1 MNITLVSTSNGFN
14 DFDIAEYRGV
24 KRATVS
30 PNIKKGELFNVYLE
44 EGAKIG
50 AIWLGRVGVNQTD
63 LQRSIQKA
71 VNPAEPSAKP
81 AAPTPVVP

>member
-1 MNITLVSTSNGFN
+1 MNTTLVSTSNGFH
-14 DFDIAEYRGV
+14 DFDITQYGGV

-30 PNIKKGELFNVYLE
+30 PNIKKGEPFNVYLE

-50 AIWLGRVGVNQTD
+50 AIWMGSAGVNKED

-71 VNPAEPSAKP
+71 VKIASH
-81 AAPTPVVP
+81 PVK

>member
-1 MNITLVSTSNGFN
+1 MNTTLVSTSNGFH
-14 DFDIAEYRGV
+14 DFDITGYGGV

-30 PNIKKGELFNVYLE
+30 PSIKKGELFNVYLE

-71 VNPAEPSAKP
+71 VNPAEHSANP
-81 AAPTPVVP
+81 AAPHP